1 LPVEASAA
9 ELVGG
14 AVARYL
20 PRRAAV
26 GGETVERFAVEGD
39 LALAIGAHD
48 RAELDIRLDDAVGAL
63 TPFESVSGTQ
73 MAVQLPMQRTVP
85 LFS

>member
-1 LPVEASAA
+1 MPGEASAA

-20 PRRAAV
+20 PRRAI

-39 LALAIGAHD
+39 LAMTVPSF
-48 RAELDIRLDDAVGAL
+48 DIRLDDAVGAL

>member
-1 LPVEASAA
+1 MPGEASAA

-20 PRRAAV
+20 PRRAI
-26 GGETVERFAVEGD
+26 GGETVERFAVEGETW
-39 LALAIGAHD
+39 LLPSG
-48 RAELDIRLDDAVGAL
+48 RMTVPSFDIRLDDAVGAL